1 MKTVYQAINLDK
13 ITKGVSTDREFGAKL
28 GGTPTIRD
36 LREDKEPEK
45 KKNQNGVSRQVG
57 RKSGEWGVLKAI
69 EGSDRKVPLSPLSNA
84 AEISVSWRQELAP

>member
-45 KKNQNGVSRQVG
+45 KKIRT
-57 RKSGEWGVLKAI
+57 EYP
-69 EGSDRKVPLSPLSNA
+69 DR
-84 AEISVSWRQELAP
+84 

>member
-45 KKNQNGVSRQVG
+45 KKKSERSIQTG
-57 RKSGEWGVLKAI
+57 RKKIRRV
-69 EGSDRKVPLSPLSNA
+69 RSP
-84 AEISVSWRQELAP
+84 

>member
-1 MKTVYQAINLDK
+1 MKTVFQAINLYK

-45 KKNQNGVSRQVG
+45 KKSEWSIQTG
-57 RKSGEWGVLKAI
+57 RKKIRRVRG
-69 EGSDRKVPLSPLSNA
+69 P
-84 AEISVSWRQELAP
+84 